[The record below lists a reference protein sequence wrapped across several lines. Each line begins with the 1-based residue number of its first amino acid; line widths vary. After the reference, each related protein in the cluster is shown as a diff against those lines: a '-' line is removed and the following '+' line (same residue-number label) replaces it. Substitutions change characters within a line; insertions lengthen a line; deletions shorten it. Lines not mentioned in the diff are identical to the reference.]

1 MALMHLCRHFG
12 KLAARNTFNTSMITN
27 FKDSDIKT
35 LKESHASTSL
45 GSVTQDNFFLQ
56 FDNSSNIFKNI
67 LSLLNLL
74 KRAINLAIKLHS
86 KTEVSKPS
94 KKDYGELL
102 KLDLIQ

>member
-1 MALMHLCRHFG
+1 
-12 KLAARNTFNTSMITN
+12 MIAN

-35 LKESHASTSL
+35 LKESHAGTSL

-74 KRAINLAIKLHS
+74 KRRTINLVIKLHS
-86 KTEVSKPS
+86 KTEVSKLS
-94 KKDYGELL
+94 KKDYRELL
-102 KLDLIQ
+102 KLDYCNIG